1 MKVFIETISPISIQ
15 EPLCEKWF
23 SDPIMPAKSY
33 NLSIEPDYKEFVSP
47 IEARRMGKLLKRA
60 VATALHSLKNASET
74 QPEAIIIGTGLGC
87 VEHTEKFLN
96 AVIDNDEECL
106 SPTSFMLSTHNT
118 ISSQVAQ
125 RLKCHN
131 YNCTYSHRAL
141 SFDNALFDALMQ
153 MELGKISNALIGGH
167 DEMTPAY
174 YTMLGRIGYWK
185 KDEDCSTEKL
195 RKSRSHGSISGDC
208 SVSMFLNNKQT
219 AHSQC
224 SIEDMEMFYKP
235 TLSQIQTLLSQM
247 LQKNNLKIN
256 DIDGIVC
263 GLSGDAE
270 NDHTYQNIIS
280 QCCPNVPL
288 IWYKHLFGES
298 CCASALGTYVAATCL
313 KKQLIPSHLL
323 YNQKDKSITKP
334 KNLLVYNHFKNIDH
348 SLILLSSCCN

>member
-1 MKVFIETISPISIQ
+1 MKVFIESVSPISIQ

-23 SDPIMPAKSY
+23 SAPIIPSQSY
-33 NLSIEPDYKEFVSP
+33 NLSTEPDYKEFVSP

-60 VATALHSLKNASET
+60 VATALHSLKNASKAE
-74 QPEAIIIGTGLGC
+74 PDAIIIGTGLGC

-125 RLKCHN
+125 RLKCHS

-141 SFDNALFDALMQ
+141 SFDNALLDALMQ
-153 MELGKISNALIGGH
+153 MELGKIANALVGGH

-185 KDEDCSTEKL
+185 NEEDCSTEKL
-195 RKSRSHGSISGDC
+195 REGKSHGSISGDC
-208 SVSMFLNNKQT
+208 SVSMFLNNTQT
-219 AHSQC
+219 PLAQC
-224 SIEDMEMFYKP
+224 SIDDMELLYKP
-235 TLSQIQTLLSQM
+235 SLSQIRTLLST
-247 LQKNNLKIN
+247 LLEKHHLTINN
-256 DIDGIVC
+256 IDGIVC

-270 NDHTYQNIIS
+270 NDHIYQNIFS
-280 QCCPNVPL
+280 QYCPDTPL

-313 KKQLIPSHLL
+313 KKQLIPSHLI
-323 YNQKDKSITKP
+323 YNQNDNKIEKP
-334 KNLLVYNHFKNIDH
+334 EHLLVYNHFKNIDH